1 MEPIPQIINIGRQ
14 FGSGGKSIAL
24 EIGRLLDIPVYD
36 NELITK
42 AAEGSGFSAELFRKT
57 DEKRGFLGLL
67 HSFGSGRF
75 GTPMNYV
82 GNDELFRIQ
91 GRTIMELADKGPAIF
106 VGRCSNY
113 ILRDRKC
120 LDVFISAPLEDR
132 VHRVMERSSLTAE
145 EAEALI
151 GKSDRGR
158 SAYYNFY
165 TFGNWGAA
173 SDYDLCVDSS
183 LLGVEGTAAF
193 IIDFGRKTGRL
204 L

>member
-14 FGSGGKSIAL
+14 FGSGGKSVAL

-67 HSFGSGRF
+67 HGFGSGRF
-75 GTPMNYV
+75 GSPMNYV

-91 GRTIMELADKGPAIF
+91 GKTIMELADKGPAIF

-113 ILRDRKC
+113 ILRDMRC
-120 LDVFISAPLEDR
+120 LDVFISAPLEERIKRVCERTGLEEEDARTRIERQDR
-132 VHRVMERSSLTAE
+132 TRET
-145 EAEALI
+145 
-151 GKSDRGR
+151 
-158 SAYYNFY
+158 YYNFF

-173 SDYDLCVDSS
+173 SDYDLCIDSS
-183 LLGVEGTAAF
+183 ILGIDGTADC
-193 IIDFGRKTGRL
+193 IIDFGRKAGL
-204 L
+204 I